1 MLNTTCSAL
10 EEDCATALEKFQGY
24 LLDGREISLDYF
36 TKRVIEG
43 KEKTKPVS
51 SNTEVSN
58 EKEVTGDELPE
69 NNTEDKADGSHI
81 RHSRQILVY
90 GVPIDVNKKIFKSV
104 LSKHAKNV
112 IVELIKQVTENS
124 FGVLLLIL
132 KYQSRIVNSQNSHKS
147 FILLGRSFC

>member
-1 MLNTTCSAL
+1 MSSAL

-36 TKRVIEG
+36 TKRVVEG

-69 NNTEDKADGSHI
+69 NNTEDTADGSHI

-104 LSKHAKNV
+104 LAKHAKNV

-132 KYQSRIVNSQNSHKS
+132 NYQSRIVNSQNSHKS